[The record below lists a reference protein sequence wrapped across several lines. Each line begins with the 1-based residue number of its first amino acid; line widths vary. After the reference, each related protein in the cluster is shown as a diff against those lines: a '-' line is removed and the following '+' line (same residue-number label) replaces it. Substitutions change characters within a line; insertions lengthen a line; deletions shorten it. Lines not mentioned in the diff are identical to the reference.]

1 MTDPIKKA
9 LTKKVSIKH
18 GRGKQTI
25 EIPPNQKL
33 VLGVKFAIAMTALL
47 STLEI
52 THMALLKTW
61 STEIFSTITGLT
73 GTITG
78 ILITTKT

>member
-1 MTDPIKKA
+1 MLKDEA
-9 LTKKVSIKH
+9 AFCSFSINH
-18 GRGKQTI
+18 AVAI
-25 EIPPNQKL
+25 EIPPNEKL
-33 VLGVKFAIAMTALL
+33 VIGVKFAIAMTALL